1 MNCRPCWKVRC
12 RCCGAANLSPSFT
25 KHEFFECL
33 ALKLVACRPSLR
45 GEEFCPCT
53 GGTEYIAVGHAFFA
67 LRHLVRTMRL
77 DRNFVNGQFIEPA
90 TDELISVYNP
100 ATEALAARVA
110 CASKDEAIAAVNAAA
125 AAQKSWRKLPAA
137 ERAVY
142 LHKLAD
148 ALTECAP
155 AIGEALA
162 LESGK
167 SVTDATNEAIYAGQ
181 ITRYHAEWA
190 RRIEGE
196 VIPSDTPDE
205 NLVLHREPIGVV
217 ACLIPFNYPVYT
229 FMRKIA
235 PALISG
241 NTVVVRPSNNTPTS
255 AFEIAKAVERA
266 GLPAGVV
273 NILAMSHDVA
283 ETVCTHPA
291 VGMITLTGSV
301 GAGRKVLEYCKAN
314 IAKPSLELGGKTP
327 AIIEPDADL
336 EKAARELVASKTT
349 HCGQLCT
356 AIERVYVHES
366 VHDRFVA
373 LLKQH
378 MSAVKSGDRAEN
390 PALMGPLVNDAS
402 RRSIHAMV
410 ERAVEAGASVET
422 GGELPDGK
430 GFFYPATLLSNCR
443 QDMEIIQE
451 ETFGPIMPVV
461 KYGTLDEALGMAN
474 DHQFG
479 LSSVLYTENYR
490 TAMKVANGIEA
501 GELYVNRTPA
511 DPYQGFH
518 AGWKRSGLG
527 GDDGKHGM
535 LEFTQTRLVVM
546 KY

>member
-1 MNCRPCWKVRC
+1 M
-12 RCCGAANLSPSFT
+12 GLIAAGN
-25 KHEFFECL
+25 
-33 ALKLVACRPSLR
+33 AL
-45 GEEFCPCT
+45 
-53 GGTEYIAVGHAFFA
+53 FA
-67 LRHLVRTMRL
+67 LRHLVRNMRL
-77 DRNFVNGQFIEPA
+77 DRNFVSGQFIEPA
-90 TDELISVYNP
+90 TDELIPVYNP
-100 ATEALAARVA
+100 ATEALIAQVSG
-110 CASKDEAIAAVNAAA
+110 ASKAEAVAAVEAAA
-125 AAQKSWRKLPAA
+125 AAQKGWRKLPSA
-137 ERAVY
+137 ERGAY
-142 LHKLAD
+142 LQKLAD

-155 AIGEALA
+155 AIGAALA
-162 LESGK
+162 QESGK
-167 SVTDATNEAIYAGQ
+167 SVADATSEAVYAGQ

-217 ACLIPFNYPVYT
+217 ACLIPFNFPVYT
-229 FMRKIA
+229 LMRKIA
-235 PALISG
+235 PALIAG
-241 NTVVVRPSNNTPTS
+241 NTVIVRPSNNTPTS
-255 AFEIAKAVERA
+255 AFEIAKAVAQA

-273 NILAMSHDVA
+273 NILAMSHATA
-283 ETVCTHPA
+283 EAVCTHPA

-336 EKAARELVASKTT
+336 EKAARDLVASKTT

-373 LLKQH
+373 LLKEH
-378 MSAVKSGDRAEN
+378 MSAVKSGDRSEN
-390 PALMGPLVNDAS
+390 AGWMGPLVNEAS
-402 RRSIHAMV
+402 RQSIHAMV
-410 ERAVEAGASVET
+410 ERAVAAGAKIET
-422 GGELPDGK
+422 GGKLPEGK

-461 KYGTLDEALGMAN
+461 KYRTLDEALAMAN

-479 LSSVLYTENYR
+479 LSSVLYSENYR
-490 TAMKVANGIEA
+490 NTMKVANNIEA